1 MQLASL
7 IAAVALA
14 YVVIVLIGRPTENAR
29 RGVSRLSGY
38 ARCLLVSA
46 LW

>member
-7 IAAVALA
+7 IAAGALA
-14 YVVIVLIGRPTENAR
+14 YVVIVLYRAANGERPTR
-29 RGVSRLSGY
+29 R